1 MEGGRISVYRLLIV
15 DDEELITD
23 GLYDVF
29 SRLMPEQLDVYK
41 AYSGKE
47 ALEWMERTRIDI
59 ILTDISMPGLSGLEL
74 IERVQSLWPHCSVI
88 FLTGYDYFDY
98 VYQAIQMND
107 VKYLLKTEG
116 YDKVV
121 ETVKELLTDL
131 KQSSI
136 KNQLPELTDKE
147 KHAYELMAQSDFMRH
162 VIQKNNIH
170 DSDLENLAIEF
181 RELKIPLQ
189 PTEQVYL
196 VIGNLTY
203 PKNRTYTERID
214 ILNYVRTY
222 WDQQFTEQFNSISIV
237 DRYGNLVW
245 FTQMIKDKP
254 FTPQHFLD
262 FLEGNL
268 EMIQDDCLRL
278 LDLTI
283 QFTVSHRPV
292 DWQSVSRKYEQLR
305 QLQQL
310 KLDSQYPSII
320 KEQPHQAG
328 VLESLNPIP
337 KMDLLTAHLSA
348 NRREEFFEEFMELVE
363 SVQKESYHQMT
374 KTYYSIALVLYID
387 ISQNQFQNR
396 IAEIDKILK
405 IDEHASFKS
414 SFRYL
419 EQVASQL
426 FILKKA
432 DGQDRA
438 SQVIER
444 ICHYIE
450 NNLEEDLSLVRLA
463 EIHYFNP
470 SYLSHFF
477 KQEQGI
483 NLSEYI
489 DRCRIRKAR
498 ELLNNSDLKVR
509 EVSEKVGYHTAHS
522 FTRFFKKMTGMTPKE
537 YRDSLS
543 KSSML

>member
-1 MEGGRISVYRLLIV
+1 MYRLLIV

-47 ALEWMERTRIDI
+47 ALEWMARTRIDI

-74 IERVQSLWPHCSVI
+74 IERVQTMWPHCRVI

-121 ETVKELLTDL
+121 ETVKEIIAEL
-131 KQSSI
+131 KQSSL
-136 KNQLPELTDKE
+136 KNQLPELTDQE

-162 VIQKNNIH
+162 VIQKNNVNE
-170 DSDLENLAIEF
+170 SDLENLADEF
-181 RELKIPLQ
+181 RNLNIPLKS
-189 PTEQVYL
+189 TENVYL

-203 PKNRTYTERID
+203 PKNRTYTERND

-222 WDQQFTEQFNSISIV
+222 WGQQFSEQIKSVCIV
-237 DRYGNLVW
+237 DRYGDLVW
-245 FTQMIKDKP
+245 LIQTIEDKP
-254 FTPQHFLD
+254 FTPQHLLD

-268 EMIQDDCLRL
+268 EMIQDDCLQL

-283 QFTVSHRPV
+283 QFTISHGPV
-292 DWQSVSRKYEQLR
+292 DWESVARKYEYLR

-310 KLDSQYPSII
+310 KLDTQYPSII
-320 KEQPHQAG
+320 KEQPHQAET
-328 VLESLNPIP
+328 LEIINPIP

-348 NRREEFFEEFMELVE
+348 NRKEEFFEEFYELVQ
-363 SVQKESYHQMT
+363 SVKKESYQQMT
-374 KTYYSIALVLYID
+374 KTYYSVALVLYID
-387 ISQNQFQNR
+387 ISQNQLQTR
-396 IAEIDKILK
+396 IEEMEKILK
-405 IDEHASFKS
+405 IDEHASLKS
-414 SFRYL
+414 SFNYL
-419 EQVASQL
+419 ERVAHQL
-426 FILKKA
+426 FSLKKA

-438 SQVIER
+438 SKVIER

-450 NNLEEDLSLVRLA
+450 NHLDEDLSLVRLA

-477 KQEQGI
+477 KQEQGV
-483 NLSEYI
+483 NVSEYI
-489 DRCRIRKAR
+489 DRCRIRMAR
-498 ELLNNSDLKVR
+498 ELLSKSDLKVR

-543 KSSML
+543 KLV